1 MAPKATRNQNTRS
14 ERSRRALIE
23 AATRSFAAYGFRRA
37 SMEGIAADAGVAKAT
52 AYAHFTNKEALFA
65 AVVTEA
71 GGAMLERAKAAA
83 AREREPREAVLAS
96 LLAKHA
102 AMRSL
107 VHTSRHAGELLAATD
122 ESREAG
128 SLHER
133 YVASLTKLL
142 VRAGERKKEARALAR
157 VLDRA
162 AEGLSKAAR
171 DDADLEAMLRT
182 LVGRVL

>member
-1 MAPKATRNQNTRS
+1 MPIRRLTEGAWLLDFYPAGRVAGRVRRRFRGTRKAAEKAVRAAQAEADR
-14 ERSRRALIE
+14 RRWGLGPSRRPC
-23 AATRSFAAYGFRRA
+23 F
-37 SMEGIAADAGVAKAT
+37 
-52 AYAHFTNKEALFA
+52 EALVGDF
-65 AVVTEA
+65 
-71 GGAMLERAKAAA
+71 LDAKAAA
-83 AREREPREAVLAS
+83 AREREPREAVLAL

-107 VHTSRHAGELLAATD
+107 VHTSRHAGELLTATD

-142 VRAGERKKEARALAR
+142 VRAGERKKEARAIAR